1 MIILLRSCA
10 TATNVSFRPI
20 PYLCSMSSIVINPKS
35 QQELQFLSELLK
47 KLGVDSKVLSEEDSE
62 DLGLAFLMK
71 DVDRSDIV
79 SEDDIMKKLQG

>member
-1 MIILLRSCA
+1 MR
-10 TATNVSFRPI
+10 
-20 PYLCSMSSIVINPKS
+20 SIVVNPKS

-47 KLGVDSKVLSEEDSE
+47 KLGVYSKVLSDEDSE

-79 SEDDIMKKLQG
+79 SEDDVMKKLQG